1 MKRELFSF
9 LFLCRKPWGNVSFPW
24 FFILKGVR
32 KMTICSVNNVTKSF
46 GGNIIFENI
55 SLEIKNGERVGL
67 VGRNGS
73 GKTTI
78 FQLLTGME
86 SLDAGAIHMK
96 KGTRIGHVAQIPK
109 FDESMTVY
117 EVLSSAFK
125 IEKELEREMRTLE
138 KHMAEEQES
147 SVLQKLMERYGII
160 QEKFAFLG
168 GYEIEANIM
177 KVANGLQVI
186 ELFPRSFLELSGG
199 EQTKVSLAY
208 MLLQKPDLLL
218 LDEPTNHL
226 DLFAVEWLEQFLKEY
241 NGTVV
246 VISHDRYFLD
256 EVVTKIFDLE
266 DGEIHVYHTNYSRFV
281 EEKEERLLQEFQA
294 FQEQQKKIKK
304 MKEAIK
310 RLREWAN
317 QANPP
322 NEGLHKRARSM
333 ERALERMEKLKK
345 PILERKQMG
354 LQFEGQERSGKDVIV
369 MKEVSKGFAEHL
381 LFNEA
386 NLHVRF
392 QERAAIVGRNGTG
405 KTTLLKLLLEEIKP
419 DAGEIRIGSS
429 VKIGYLSQH
438 AYGNMKSN
446 VLEAFRECVAV
457 TEGEA
462 RHILAKFLFYGP
474 AVFKKVTQ
482 LSGGEKMR
490 LRLAQ
495 LMYQDINFLIL
506 DEPTNHLDIESREV
520 LEEALEQY
528 NGTILAVSHDRYF
541 LNKLFEKTYWID
553 ECKLFEFAGNYA
565 WARQKW
571 EEKLETQVI
580 KQQRQGRKKIETV
593 PVKKKEVRNI
603 EEIETELMHVEE
615 DIYTLECK
623 MEQVVDVEML
633 EQLYEEKTKK
643 ELLRA
648 ELYNA
653 LENIM
658 E

>member
-1 MKRELFSF
+1 M
-9 LFLCRKPWGNVSFPW
+9 GNVSFSW

-32 KMTICSVNNVTKSF
+32 KMTICSVNNVKKSF

-78 FQLLTGME
+78 FGLLTGME

-109 FDESMTVY
+109 FDEVLTVY
-117 EVLSSAFK
+117 DVLSSAFK
-125 IEKELEREMRTLE
+125 VEKELEKEMHALE
-138 KHMAEEQES
+138 KNMAVEQEQS
-147 SVLQKLMERYGII
+147 ALEKLMERYGVI

-177 KVANGLQVI
+177 KVANGLQVTD
-186 ELFPRSFLELSGG
+186 LFSRVFTELSGG

-241 NGTVV
+241 TGTVM

-266 DGEIHVYHTNYSRFV
+266 DGEIHVYHTNYSQFV

-294 FQEQQKKIKK
+294 YQEQQKKIKK

-322 NEGLHKRARSM
+322 NEGLHKRARNM
-333 ERALERMEKLKK
+333 ERALERIEKLKR

-354 LQFEGQERSGKDVIV
+354 LQFEGQERSGKDVVV
-369 MKEVSKGFAEHL
+369 MKEVSKGFAGRP
-381 LFNEA
+381 LFEQA

-405 KTTLLKLLLEEIKP
+405 KTTLLKLLLKEINP
-419 DAGEIRIGSS
+419 DVGEIRIGSS

-438 AYGNMKSN
+438 TYGNVKSN
-446 VLEAFRECVAV
+446 VLEAFREYVAV

-571 EEKLETQVI
+571 EEKLEKQVI
-580 KQQRQGRKKIETV
+580 KQKRQGRKSVEMV
-593 PVKKKEVRNI
+593 PVKEKKARNL
-603 EEIETELMHVEE
+603 EEIENELMHVEE
-615 DIYTLECK
+615 DIYAIECE
-623 MEQVVDVEML
+623 MEHVADVERL
-633 EQLYEEKTKK
+633 EKLYEEKTMK

-648 ELYNA
+648 KLYSE
-653 LENIM
+653 LENIV

>member
-1 MKRELFSF
+1 M
-9 LFLCRKPWGNVSFPW
+9 GNVSFPW

-109 FDESMTVY
+109 FDEGMTVY
-117 EVLSSAFK
+117 DVLSSAFK
-125 IEKELEREMRTLE
+125 TEKELEREMRALE
-138 KHMAEEQES
+138 KNMAEEREPS
-147 SVLQKLMERYGII
+147 ALQKLMERYGVI

-168 GYEIEANIM
+168 GYEIEANLM
-177 KVANGLQVI
+177 KVANGLQVT

-241 NGTVV
+241 NGTVM

-266 DGEIHVYHTNYSRFV
+266 DGEIHVYHTNYSQFV

-294 FQEQQKKIKK
+294 YQEQQKKIKK

-333 ERALERMEKLKK
+333 ERALERIEKLKK

-354 LQFEGQERSGKDVIV
+354 LQFEGQERSGKDVV
-369 MKEVSKGFAEHL
+369 LMKEVSKGFAGHP

-446 VLEAFRECVAV
+446 VLEAFREYVAV

-553 ECKLFEFAGNYA
+553 EHKLFEFAGNYA

-571 EEKLETQVI
+571 EEKLEKQVI
-580 KQQRQGRKKIETV
+580 KQQRQGRKSMETA
-593 PVKKKEVRNI
+593 PVKKKEVRNV
-603 EEIETELMHVEE
+603 EDIETELMHVEE
-615 DIYTLECK
+615 DIYALECK
-623 MEQVVDVEML
+623 MEHVVDVEML

-648 ELYNA
+648 DLYNE
-653 LENIM
+653 LENIV

>member
-1 MKRELFSF
+1 M
-9 LFLCRKPWGNVSFPW
+9 GNVSFSW

-78 FQLLTGME
+78 FGLLTGME

-109 FDESMTVY
+109 FDEVLTVY
-117 EVLSSAFK
+117 DVLSSAFK
-125 IEKELEREMRTLE
+125 VEKELEKEMHALE
-138 KHMAEEQES
+138 KNMAEEQEQS
-147 SVLQKLMERYGII
+147 SLQKLMERYGVI

-177 KVANGLQVI
+177 KVANGLQVTD
-186 ELFPRSFLELSGG
+186 LFSRVFTELSGG

-241 NGTVV
+241 TGTVM

-266 DGEIHVYHTNYSRFV
+266 DGEIHVYHTNYSQFV

-294 FQEQQKKIKK
+294 YQEQQKKIKK

-322 NEGLHKRARSM
+322 NEGLHKRARNM
-333 ERALERMEKLKK
+333 ERALERIEKLKR
-345 PILERKQMG
+345 PILERKQMS
-354 LQFEGQERSGKDVIV
+354 LQFEGQERSGKDVVV
-369 MKEVSKGFAEHL
+369 MKEVSKGFAGRP
-381 LFNEA
+381 LFEQA

-405 KTTLLKLLLEEIKP
+405 KTTLLKLLLEEINP

-438 AYGNMKSN
+438 TYGNLKSN
-446 VLEAFRECVAV
+446 VLEAFREYVAV

-571 EEKLETQVI
+571 EEKLEKQVI
-580 KQQRQGRKKIETV
+580 KQKRQGRKSVEMV
-593 PVKKKEVRNI
+593 PVKEKKARNL
-603 EEIETELMHVEE
+603 EEIENELMHVEE
-615 DIYTLECK
+615 DIYAIECE
-623 MEQVVDVEML
+623 MEHVADVERL
-633 EQLYEEKTKK
+633 EKLYEEKTMK

-648 ELYNA
+648 KLYSE
-653 LENIM
+653 LENIV

>member
-1 MKRELFSF
+1 
-9 LFLCRKPWGNVSFPW
+9 
-24 FFILKGVR
+24 
-32 KMTICSVNNVTKSF
+32 MTICSVNNVTKSF

-147 SVLQKLMERYGII
+147 SVLQKLMERYGVI

-294 FQEQQKKIKK
+294 YQEQQKKIKK

-354 LQFEGQERSGKDVIV
+354 LQFEGQERSGKDVVVI
-369 MKEVSKGFAEHL
+369 KEVSKGFAEHL

-405 KTTLLKLLLEEIKP
+405 KTTLLKLLLEEIEP

-553 ECKLFEFAGNYA
+553 ECTLFEFAGNYA

-580 KQQRQGRKKIETV
+580 KQQRQGRKSIETV
-593 PVKKKEVRNI
+593 PVKKKEVRNS

-623 MEQVVDVEML
+623 MEHVVDVEML

-648 ELYNA
+648 ELYNE
-653 LENIM
+653 LENIV

>member
-1 MKRELFSF
+1 
-9 LFLCRKPWGNVSFPW
+9 
-24 FFILKGVR
+24 
-32 KMTICSVNNVTKSF
+32 MTICSVNNVKKSF

-55 SLEIKNGERVGL
+55 SLEIKNGERIGL

-78 FQLLTGME
+78 FQLLTGIE
-86 SLDAGAIHMK
+86 GLDAGAIHVK

-109 FDESMTVY
+109 FNNEMNVY
-117 EVLSSAFK
+117 DVLSSAFK
-125 IEKELEREMRTLE
+125 KEKELEIEMHALE
-138 KHMAEEQES
+138 KNMAEEQES
-147 SVLQKLMERYGII
+147 SALQKLMERYGVI
-160 QEKFAFLG
+160 QERYAFLG

-177 KVANGLQVI
+177 KVANGLQVT
-186 ELFPRSFLELSGG
+186 ELFSRSFMELSGG

-241 NGTVV
+241 AGTVM

-266 DGEIHVYHTNYSRFV
+266 DGEIHVYHTNYSQFA

-294 FQEQQKKIKK
+294 YQEQQKKIKK

-322 NEGLHKRARSM
+322 SEGLHKRARNM
-333 ERALERMEKLKK
+333 ERALERIEKLKR
-345 PILERKQMG
+345 PILDRKQMG
-354 LQFEGQERSGKDVIV
+354 LQFDGQERSGKDVVV
-369 MKEVSKGFAEHL
+369 MKEVSKGFADRS
-381 LFNEA
+381 LFEKV
-386 NLHVRF
+386 NLHIRF

-405 KTTLLKLLLEEIKP
+405 KTTLLKLLLEEMKQ
-419 DAGEIRIGSS
+419 DTGEIRIGSS

-438 AYGNMKSN
+438 AYGNMKNN
-446 VLEAFRECVAV
+446 VLEAFRDCVAV

-462 RHILAKFLFYGP
+462 RHILARFLFYGP

-495 LMYQDINFLIL
+495 LMYQDVNFLIL

-553 ECKLFEFAGNYA
+553 EHKLFEFAGNYA

-571 EEKLETQVI
+571 EERIEKQVVKQ
-580 KQQRQGRKKIETV
+580 KQQQQGNKALEVMPI
-593 PVKKKEVRNI
+593 KKKKSRDLEAVEN
-603 EEIETELMHVEE
+603 ELMHIEE
-615 DIYTLECK
+615 DIYALECK
-623 MEQVVDVEML
+623 MEHVVDVEML

-643 ELLRA
+643 EFLRA
-648 ELYNA
+648 ELYNE
-653 LENIM
+653 LENIV

>member
-1 MKRELFSF
+1 M
-9 LFLCRKPWGNVSFPW
+9 GNVSFPW

-177 KVANGLQVI
+177 KVANGLQVT

-241 NGTVV
+241 NGTVM

-294 FQEQQKKIKK
+294 YQEQQKKIKK

-354 LQFEGQERSGKDVIV
+354 LQFEGQERSGKDVVV

-405 KTTLLKLLLEEIKP
+405 KTTLLKLLLEQIEP

-438 AYGNMKSN
+438 AYGNRKSN
-446 VLEAFRECVAV
+446 VLEAFREYVAV

-553 ECKLFEFAGNYA
+553 EHKLFEFAGNYA

-571 EEKLETQVI
+571 EERLETQVI
-580 KQQRQGRKKIETV
+580 KQQRQGRKSIETA
-593 PVKKKEVRNI
+593 PVKKKEARNI
-603 EEIETELMHVEE
+603 EDIETELMHVEE
-615 DIYTLECK
+615 DIYTLECT
-623 MEQVVDVEML
+623 MEHVVDIKRL

-648 ELYNA
+648 ELYNE
-653 LENIM
+653 LENIV

>member
-1 MKRELFSF
+1 M
-9 LFLCRKPWGNVSFPW
+9 GNVSFSW

-46 GGNIIFENI
+46 GGNTIFENI

-78 FQLLTGME
+78 FGLLTGME

-109 FDESMTVY
+109 FDEVMTVY
-117 EVLSSAFK
+117 DVLSSAFK
-125 IEKELEREMRTLE
+125 VEKELEKEMHALE
-138 KHMAEEQES
+138 KNMAVEQEQS
-147 SVLQKLMERYGII
+147 ALEKLMERYGVI

-177 KVANGLQVI
+177 KVANGLQVTD
-186 ELFPRSFLELSGG
+186 LFSRVFTELSGG

-241 NGTVV
+241 TGTVI

-266 DGEIHVYHTNYSRFV
+266 DGEIHVYHTNYSQFV

-294 FQEQQKKIKK
+294 YQEQQKKIKK

-322 NEGLHKRARSM
+322 NEGLHKRARNM
-333 ERALERMEKLKK
+333 ERVLERIEKLKR

-354 LQFEGQERSGKDVIV
+354 LQFEGQERSGKDVVV
-369 MKEVSKGFAEHL
+369 MKEVSKGFAGRP
-381 LFNEA
+381 LFEQA

-405 KTTLLKLLLEEIKP
+405 KTTLLKLLLEEINP
-419 DAGEIRIGSS
+419 DVGEIRIGSS

-438 AYGNMKSN
+438 TYGNVKSN
-446 VLEAFRECVAV
+446 VLEAFREYVAV

-506 DEPTNHLDIESREV
+506 DEPTNYLDIESREV

-571 EEKLETQVI
+571 EEKLGKQVI
-580 KQQRQGRKKIETV
+580 KQKRQGRKSVEMV
-593 PVKKKEVRNI
+593 PVKEKKARNL
-603 EEIETELMHVEE
+603 EEIENELMHVEE
-615 DIYTLECK
+615 DIYAIECE
-623 MEQVVDVEML
+623 MEHVADVERL
-633 EQLYEEKTKK
+633 KKLYEEKTMK

-648 ELYNA
+648 KLYSE
-653 LENIM
+653 LENIV

>member
-1 MKRELFSF
+1 M
-9 LFLCRKPWGNVSFPW
+9 GNVSFSW

-46 GGNIIFENI
+46 GGNTIFENI

-78 FQLLTGME
+78 FGLLTGME

-109 FDESMTVY
+109 FDEVMTVY
-117 EVLSSAFK
+117 DVLSSAFK
-125 IEKELEREMRTLE
+125 VEKELEKEMHALE
-138 KHMAEEQES
+138 KNMAVEQEQS
-147 SVLQKLMERYGII
+147 ALEKLMERYGVI

-177 KVANGLQVI
+177 KVANGLQVTD
-186 ELFPRSFLELSGG
+186 LFSRVFTELSGG

-241 NGTVV
+241 TGTVI

-266 DGEIHVYHTNYSRFV
+266 DGEIHVYHTNYSQFV
-281 EEKEERLLQEFQA
+281 EEKEERFLQEFQA
-294 FQEQQKKIKK
+294 YQEQQKKIKK

-322 NEGLHKRARSM
+322 NEGLHKRARNM
-333 ERALERMEKLKK
+333 ERALERIEKLKR

-354 LQFEGQERSGKDVIV
+354 LQFEGQERSGKDVVV
-369 MKEVSKGFAEHL
+369 MKEVSKGFAGRP
-381 LFNEA
+381 LFEQA

-405 KTTLLKLLLEEIKP
+405 KTTLLKLLLEEINP
-419 DAGEIRIGSS
+419 DVGEIRIGSS

-438 AYGNMKSN
+438 TYGNVKSN
-446 VLEAFRECVAV
+446 VLEAFREYVAV

-571 EEKLETQVI
+571 EEKLEKQVI
-580 KQQRQGRKKIETV
+580 KQKRQGRKSVEMV
-593 PVKKKEVRNI
+593 PVKEKKARNL
-603 EEIETELMHVEE
+603 EEIENELMHVEE
-615 DIYTLECK
+615 DIYAIECE
-623 MEQVVDVEML
+623 MEHVADVERL
-633 EQLYEEKTKK
+633 KKLYEEKTMK

-648 ELYNA
+648 KLYSE
-653 LENIM
+653 LENIV

>member
-1 MKRELFSF
+1 
-9 LFLCRKPWGNVSFPW
+9 
-24 FFILKGVR
+24 
-32 KMTICSVNNVTKSF
+32 MTICSVNNVMKSF

-78 FQLLTGME
+78 FGLLTGKE

-109 FDESMTVY
+109 FDEVMNVY
-117 EVLSSAFK
+117 DVLSSAFK
-125 IEKELEREMRTLE
+125 VEKELEKEMHALE
-138 KHMAEEQES
+138 KNMAEEQEQS
-147 SVLQKLMERYGII
+147 SLQKLMERYGII

-177 KVANGLQVI
+177 KVANGLQVTD
-186 ELFPRSFLELSGG
+186 LFPRVFTELSGG

-226 DLFAVEWLEQFLKEY
+226 DLFAVEWLEKFLKEY
-241 NGTVV
+241 TGTVM

-266 DGEIHVYHTNYSRFV
+266 DGEIHVYHTNYSQFV

-294 FQEQQKKIKK
+294 YQEQQKKIKK

-322 NEGLHKRARSM
+322 NEGLHKRARNM
-333 ERALERMEKLKK
+333 ERALERIEKLKR

-354 LQFEGQERSGKDVIV
+354 LQFEGQERSGKDVVV
-369 MKEVSKGFAEHL
+369 MKEVSKGFAGRP
-381 LFNEA
+381 LFEQA

-405 KTTLLKLLLEEIKP
+405 KTTLLKLLLEEINP
-419 DAGEIRIGSS
+419 DVGEIRIGSS

-438 AYGNMKSN
+438 TYGNVKSN
-446 VLEAFRECVAV
+446 VLEAFREYVAV

-553 ECKLFEFAGNYA
+553 GCQLFEFAGNYA

-571 EEKLETQVI
+571 EEKLEKQVI
-580 KQQRQGRKKIETV
+580 KQKRQGRKSVETV
-593 PVKKKEVRNI
+593 PVKEKEARNL
-603 EEIETELMHVEE
+603 EEIENELMHVEE
-615 DIYTLECK
+615 DIYAIECE
-623 MEQVVDVEML
+623 MEHVADVERL
-633 EQLYEEKTKK
+633 EKLYEEKTKK

-648 ELYNA
+648 KLYSD
-653 LENIM
+653 LENIV

>member
-1 MKRELFSF
+1 
-9 LFLCRKPWGNVSFPW
+9 
-24 FFILKGVR
+24 
-32 KMTICSVNNVTKSF
+32 MTICSVNNVTKSF

-86 SLDAGAIHMK
+86 SLDAGAIHIK

-177 KVANGLQVI
+177 KVANGLQVT
-186 ELFPRSFLELSGG
+186 ELFHRSFLELSGG

-241 NGTVV
+241 NGTVM

-256 EVVTKIFDLE
+256 EVVKKIFDLE
-266 DGEIHVYHTNYSRFV
+266 DGEIHVYHTNYSQFV

-294 FQEQQKKIKK
+294 YQEQQKKIKK

-354 LQFEGQERSGKDVIV
+354 LQFEGQERSGKDVVV
-369 MKEVSKGFAEHL
+369 MKEVSKRFAEHL

-405 KTTLLKLLLEEIKP
+405 KTTLLKLLLEEIEP

-506 DEPTNHLDIESREV
+506 DEPTNHPDIESREV

-580 KQQRQGRKKIETV
+580 KQRRQGRKSMETV

-648 ELYNA
+648 ELYNE
-653 LENIM
+653 LENIV

>member
-1 MKRELFSF
+1 M
-9 LFLCRKPWGNVSFPW
+9 GNVSFPW

-147 SVLQKLMERYGII
+147 SVLQKLMERYGVI

-294 FQEQQKKIKK
+294 YQEQQKKIKK

-354 LQFEGQERSGKDVIV
+354 LQFEGQERSGKDVVV

-405 KTTLLKLLLEEIKP
+405 KTTLLKLLLEEIEP

-490 LRLAQ
+490 LRLAK

-553 ECKLFEFAGNYA
+553 GCKLFEFAGNYA

-580 KQQRQGRKKIETV
+580 KQQRQGRKSVETV
-593 PVKKKEVRNI
+593 SVKKKEVRNI

-623 MEQVVDVEML
+623 MEHVVDVEML

-648 ELYNA
+648 DLYNA

>member
-1 MKRELFSF
+1 
-9 LFLCRKPWGNVSFPW
+9 
-24 FFILKGVR
+24 
-32 KMTICSVNNVTKSF
+32 MTICSVNNVMKSF

-78 FQLLTGME
+78 FGLLTGKE

-109 FDESMTVY
+109 FDEVMTVY
-117 EVLSSAFK
+117 DVLSSAFK
-125 IEKELEREMRTLE
+125 VEKELEKEMHALE
-138 KHMAEEQES
+138 KNMVVEQEQS
-147 SVLQKLMERYGII
+147 ALEKLMERYGVI

-177 KVANGLQVI
+177 KVANGLQVTD
-186 ELFPRSFLELSGG
+186 LFSRVFTELSGG

-241 NGTVV
+241 TGTVI

-266 DGEIHVYHTNYSRFV
+266 DGEIHVYHTNYSQFV

-294 FQEQQKKIKK
+294 YQEQQKKIKK

-322 NEGLHKRARSM
+322 NEGLHKRARNM
-333 ERALERMEKLKK
+333 ERALERIEKLKR

-354 LQFEGQERSGKDVIV
+354 LQFEGQERSGKDVVV
-369 MKEVSKGFAEHL
+369 MKEVSKGFAGRP
-381 LFNEA
+381 LFEQA

-405 KTTLLKLLLEEIKP
+405 KTTLLKLLLEEINP
-419 DAGEIRIGSS
+419 DVGEIRIGSS

-438 AYGNMKSN
+438 TYGNVKSN
-446 VLEAFRECVAV
+446 VLEAFREYVAV

-571 EEKLETQVI
+571 EEKLEKQVI
-580 KQQRQGRKKIETV
+580 KQKRQGRKSVEMV
-593 PVKKKEVRNI
+593 PVKEKKARNL
-603 EEIETELMHVEE
+603 EEIENELMHVEE
-615 DIYTLECK
+615 DIYAIECE
-623 MEQVVDVEML
+623 MEHVADVERL
-633 EQLYEEKTKK
+633 EKLYEEKTMK

-648 ELYNA
+648 KLYSE
-653 LENIM
+653 LENIV

>member
-1 MKRELFSF
+1 
-9 LFLCRKPWGNVSFPW
+9 
-24 FFILKGVR
+24 
-32 KMTICSVNNVTKSF
+32 MTICSVNNVTKSF

-177 KVANGLQVI
+177 KVANGLQVT

-241 NGTVV
+241 NGTVM

-294 FQEQQKKIKK
+294 YQEQQKKIKK

-333 ERALERMEKLKK
+333 ERALERMQKLKK

-354 LQFEGQERSGKDVIV
+354 LQFEGQDRSGKDVVVI
-369 MKEVSKGFAEHL
+369 KEVSKGFADHP
-381 LFNEA
+381 LFNEV

-405 KTTLLKLLLEEIKP
+405 KTTLLKLLLEEIEP

-438 AYGNMKSN
+438 AYGKRKSN
-446 VLEAFRECVAV
+446 VLEAFREYVAV

-474 AVFKKVTQ
+474 AVFKKVMQ

-553 ECKLFEFAGNYA
+553 EHKLFEFAGNYA

-571 EEKLETQVI
+571 EERLETQVI
-580 KQQRQGRKKIETV
+580 KEQRQGRKSIETA
-593 PVKKKEVRNI
+593 PVKKKEARNI

-623 MEQVVDVEML
+623 MEHVVDVEML

-648 ELYNA
+648 ELYNE
-653 LENIM
+653 LENIV

>member
-1 MKRELFSF
+1 
-9 LFLCRKPWGNVSFPW
+9 
-24 FFILKGVR
+24 
-32 KMTICSVNNVTKSF
+32 MTICSVNNVTKSF

-78 FQLLTGME
+78 FGLLTGME

-109 FDESMTVY
+109 FDEAMTVY
-117 EVLSSAFK
+117 DVLSSAFK
-125 IEKELEREMRTLE
+125 VEKELEKEMHALE
-138 KHMAEEQES
+138 KNMAEEQEQS
-147 SVLQKLMERYGII
+147 SLKKLMERYGII

-177 KVANGLQVI
+177 KVANGLQVTD
-186 ELFPRSFLELSGG
+186 LFPRVFTELSGG

-226 DLFAVEWLEQFLKEY
+226 DLFAVEWLEKFLKEY
-241 NGTVV
+241 NGTVM

-266 DGEIHVYHTNYSRFV
+266 DGEIHVYHTNYSQFV

-294 FQEQQKKIKK
+294 YQEQQKKIKK

-322 NEGLHKRARSM
+322 NEGLHKRARNM
-333 ERALERMEKLKK
+333 ERALERIEKSKR

-354 LQFEGQERSGKDVIV
+354 LQFEGQERSGKDVVV
-369 MKEVSKGFAEHL
+369 MKEVSKGFAGRP
-381 LFNEA
+381 LFEQA

-392 QERAAIVGRNGTG
+392 QERTAIVGRNGTG
-405 KTTLLKLLLEEIKP
+405 KTTLLKLLLEEINP
-419 DAGEIRIGSS
+419 DVGEIRIGSS

-438 AYGNMKSN
+438 TYGNVKSN
-446 VLEAFRECVAV
+446 VLEAFREYVAV

-553 ECKLFEFAGNYA
+553 RCKLFEFAGNYA

-571 EEKLETQVI
+571 EEKLEKQVI
-580 KQQRQGRKKIETV
+580 KQKRQGRNSVETV
-593 PVKKKEVRNI
+593 PVKEKEARNL
-603 EEIETELMHVEE
+603 EEIENELMHVEE
-615 DIYTLECK
+615 DIYALESE
-623 MEQVVDVEML
+623 MEYVADVEKL
-633 EQLYEEKTKK
+633 EKLYEEKTKK

-648 ELYNA
+648 DLYNE
-653 LENIM
+653 LENM
-658 E
+658 VE

>member
-1 MKRELFSF
+1 
-9 LFLCRKPWGNVSFPW
+9 
-24 FFILKGVR
+24 
-32 KMTICSVNNVTKSF
+32 MTICSVNNVTKSF

-160 QEKFAFLG
+160 QEKFAFLR

-177 KVANGLQVI
+177 KVANGLQVT

-241 NGTVV
+241 NGTVI

-266 DGEIHVYHTNYSRFV
+266 DGEIHVYHTNYSQFV

-294 FQEQQKKIKK
+294 YQEQQKKIKK

-354 LQFEGQERSGKDVIV
+354 LQFEGQERSGKDVVV
-369 MKEVSKGFAEHL
+369 MKEVSKRFAEHL

-405 KTTLLKLLLEEIKP
+405 KTTLLKLLLEEIEP
-419 DAGEIRIGSS
+419 DTGEIRIGSS

-553 ECKLFEFAGNYA
+553 ERKLFEFVGNYA

-580 KQQRQGRKKIETV
+580 KQQRQGRKSMETV

-648 ELYNA
+648 ELYNE
-653 LENIM
+653 LENIV

>member
-1 MKRELFSF
+1 
-9 LFLCRKPWGNVSFPW
+9 
-24 FFILKGVR
+24 
-32 KMTICSVNNVTKSF
+32 MTICSVNNVTKSF

-138 KHMAEEQES
+138 KDMAEEQES

-177 KVANGLQVI
+177 KVANGLQVT
-186 ELFPRSFLELSGG
+186 ELFPRSFVEISGG

-241 NGTVV
+241 NGTVM

-294 FQEQQKKIKK
+294 YQEQQKKIKK

-354 LQFEGQERSGKDVIV
+354 LQFEGQERSGKDVVV

-405 KTTLLKLLLEEIKP
+405 KTTLLKLLLEEIEP

-553 ECKLFEFAGNYA
+553 ERKLFEFAGNYA

-580 KQQRQGRKKIETV
+580 KQQRQGRKSMETV

>member
-1 MKRELFSF
+1 
-9 LFLCRKPWGNVSFPW
+9 
-24 FFILKGVR
+24 
-32 KMTICSVNNVTKSF
+32 MTICSVNNVTKSF

-55 SLEIKNGERVGL
+55 SLEIKNGDRIGL

-86 SLDAGAIHMK
+86 LVDSGAIHMK

-109 FDESMTVY
+109 FGDEVTVY
-117 EVLSSAFK
+117 DVLSSAFAK
-125 IEKELEREMRTLE
+125 EKELEQQIRKLE
-138 KHMAEEQES
+138 QSMSEEQEQNA
-147 SVLQKLMERYGII
+147 LQQLMERYGVV
-160 QEKFAFLG
+160 QEQFAFLG

-177 KVANGLQVI
+177 KVANGLQVT
-186 ELFPRSFLELSGG
+186 ELFSRIFTNLSGG

-241 NGTVV
+241 AGTVV

-266 DGEIHVYHTNYSRFV
+266 DGELHVYYTNYSQFV
-281 EEKEERLLQEFQA
+281 KEKEERLLQEFQSY
-294 FQEQQKKIKK
+294 QEQQKKIKK

-322 NEGLHKRARSM
+322 SEGLHKRARNM
-333 ERALERMEKLKK
+333 ERALERIEKLKR

-354 LQFEGQERSGKDVIV
+354 LQFEGQERSGKDVVV
-369 MKEVSKGFAEHL
+369 MKEVGKCFANRT
-381 LFNEA
+381 LFQ
-386 NLHVRF
+386 HVNVHIRF
-392 QERAAIVGRNGTG
+392 QEHIAIVGRNGTG
-405 KTTLLKLLLEEIKP
+405 KTTLLKLLLEEMQP
-419 DAGEIRIGSS
+419 DAGEVRIGSG

-438 AYGNMKSN
+438 AYANVKYN
-446 VLEAFRECVAV
+446 VLEAFREHVAV

-462 RHILAKFLFYGP
+462 RHILARFLFYGP
-474 AVFKKVTQ
+474 AVFKKVNQ
-482 LSGGEKMR
+482 LSGGERMR

-495 LMYQDINFLIL
+495 LMYQDVNFLVL

-553 ECKLFEFAGNYA
+553 RKTLFEFIGNYA
-565 WARQKW
+565 WAREKW
-571 EEKLETQVI
+571 QEGREKTESKEQEQIVPKTKVI
-580 KQQRQGRKKIETV
+580 STKKQESK
-593 PVKKKEVRNI
+593 NI
-603 EEIETELMHVEE
+603 EELETNLMHVETK
-615 DIYTLECK
+615 IYTLECE
-623 MEQVVDVEML
+623 MEHVQDAEVL
-633 EQLYEEKTKK
+633 AQLYKEKEVQ
-643 ELLRA
+643 ELLRT
-648 ELYNA
+648 ELYHQ
-653 LENIM
+653 LENMM

>member
-1 MKRELFSF
+1 M
-9 LFLCRKPWGNVSFPW
+9 GNVSFSW

-78 FQLLTGME
+78 FGLLTGME

-109 FDESMTVY
+109 FDEVLTVY
-117 EVLSSAFK
+117 DVLSSAFK
-125 IEKELEREMRTLE
+125 VEKELEKEMHALE
-138 KHMAEEQES
+138 KNMAEEQEQS
-147 SVLQKLMERYGII
+147 SLQKLMERYGVI

-177 KVANGLQVI
+177 KVANGLQVTD
-186 ELFPRSFLELSGG
+186 LFSRVFTELSGG

-241 NGTVV
+241 TGTVM

-266 DGEIHVYHTNYSRFV
+266 DGEIHVYHTNYSQFV

-294 FQEQQKKIKK
+294 YQEQQKKIKK

-322 NEGLHKRARSM
+322 NEGLHKRARNM
-333 ERALERMEKLKK
+333 ERALERIEKLKR

-354 LQFEGQERSGKDVIV
+354 LQFEGQERSGKDVVV
-369 MKEVSKGFAEHL
+369 MKEVSKGFAGRP
-381 LFNEA
+381 LFEQA

-405 KTTLLKLLLEEIKP
+405 KTTLLKLLLEEINP
-419 DAGEIRIGSS
+419 DVGEIRIGSS

-438 AYGNMKSN
+438 TYGNLKSN
-446 VLEAFRECVAV
+446 VLEAFREYVAV

-528 NGTILAVSHDRYF
+528 KGTILAVSHDRYF

-571 EEKLETQVI
+571 EEKLEKQVI
-580 KQQRQGRKKIETV
+580 KQKRQGRKSVEMV
-593 PVKKKEVRNI
+593 PVKEKKARNL
-603 EEIETELMHVEE
+603 EEIENELMHVEE
-615 DIYTLECK
+615 DIYAIECE
-623 MEQVVDVEML
+623 MEHVADVERL
-633 EQLYEEKTKK
+633 EKLYEEKTMK

-648 ELYNA
+648 KLYSE
-653 LENIM
+653 LENIV

>member
-1 MKRELFSF
+1 M
-9 LFLCRKPWGNVSFPW
+9 GNVSFSW

-55 SLEIKNGERVGL
+55 SLEIKNGERVVL

-78 FQLLTGME
+78 FGLLTGME

-109 FDESMTVY
+109 FDEAMTVY
-117 EVLSSAFK
+117 DVLSSAFK
-125 IEKELEREMRTLE
+125 VEKELEKEMHALE
-138 KHMAEEQES
+138 KNMAEEQEQS
-147 SVLQKLMERYGII
+147 SLKKLMERYGII

-177 KVANGLQVI
+177 KVANGLQVTD
-186 ELFPRSFLELSGG
+186 LFPRVFTELSGG

-226 DLFAVEWLEQFLKEY
+226 DLFAVEWLEKFLKEY
-241 NGTVV
+241 NGTVM

-266 DGEIHVYHTNYSRFV
+266 DGEIHVYHTNYSQFV

-294 FQEQQKKIKK
+294 YQEQQKKIKK

-322 NEGLHKRARSM
+322 NEGLHKRARNM
-333 ERALERMEKLKK
+333 ERALERIEKLKR

-354 LQFEGQERSGKDVIV
+354 LQFEGQERSGKDVVV
-369 MKEVSKGFAEHL
+369 MKEVSKGFAGRS
-381 LFNEA
+381 LFEQA

-405 KTTLLKLLLEEIKP
+405 KTTLLKLLLEEINP
-419 DAGEIRIGSS
+419 DVGEIRIGSS

-438 AYGNMKSN
+438 AYENMKSN
-446 VLEAFRECVAV
+446 VLEAFRENVAV

-553 ECKLFEFAGNYA
+553 ERKLFEFAGNYA

-571 EEKLETQVI
+571 EEKLEKQVT
-580 KQQRQGRKKIETV
+580 KQKHQGRKGVETA
-593 PVKKKEVRNI
+593 PVKKKESRNV
-603 EEIETELMHVEE
+603 EEIETELIHVEE

-648 ELYNA
+648 DLYNE
-653 LENIM
+653 LENM
-658 E
+658 VE

>member
-1 MKRELFSF
+1 
-9 LFLCRKPWGNVSFPW
+9 
-24 FFILKGVR
+24 
-32 KMTICSVNNVTKSF
+32 MTICSVNNVTKSF
-46 GGNIIFENI
+46 GGNNIFENI

-78 FQLLTGME
+78 FGLLTGME

-109 FDESMTVY
+109 FDEVMTVY
-117 EVLSSAFK
+117 DVLSSAFK
-125 IEKELEREMRTLE
+125 VEKELEKEMHALE
-138 KHMAEEQES
+138 KNMAVEQEQS
-147 SVLQKLMERYGII
+147 ALEKLMERYGVI

-177 KVANGLQVI
+177 KVANGLQVTD
-186 ELFPRSFLELSGG
+186 LFSRVFTELSGG

-241 NGTVV
+241 TGTVM

-266 DGEIHVYHTNYSRFV
+266 DGEIHVYHTNYSQFV

-294 FQEQQKKIKK
+294 YQEQQKKIKK

-322 NEGLHKRARSM
+322 NEGLHKRARNM
-333 ERALERMEKLKK
+333 ERALERIEKLKR

-354 LQFEGQERSGKDVIV
+354 LQFEGQERSGKDVVV
-369 MKEVSKGFAEHL
+369 MKEVSKGFAGRP
-381 LFNEA
+381 LFEQA
-386 NLHVRF
+386 NLHARF

-405 KTTLLKLLLEEIKP
+405 KTTLLKLLLEEINP
-419 DAGEIRIGSS
+419 DVGEIRIGSS

-438 AYGNMKSN
+438 TYGNVKSN
-446 VLEAFRECVAV
+446 VLEAFREYVAV

-571 EEKLETQVI
+571 EEKLEKQVI
-580 KQQRQGRKKIETV
+580 KQKRQGRKSVEMV
-593 PVKKKEVRNI
+593 PVKEKKARNL
-603 EEIETELMHVEE
+603 EEIENELMHVEE
-615 DIYTLECK
+615 DIYAIECEMEHVANVERLEK
-623 MEQVVDVEML
+623 
-633 EQLYEEKTKK
+633 LYEEKTMK

-648 ELYNA
+648 KLYSE
-653 LENIM
+653 LENIV

>member
-1 MKRELFSF
+1 
-9 LFLCRKPWGNVSFPW
+9 
-24 FFILKGVR
+24 
-32 KMTICSVNNVTKSF
+32 MTICSVNNVKKSF

-55 SLEIKNGERVGL
+55 SLEIKNGERTGL

-109 FDESMTVY
+109 FNNEMNVY
-117 EVLSSAFK
+117 DVLSSAFK
-125 IEKELEREMRTLE
+125 KEKELEIEMHALE
-138 KHMAEEQES
+138 KNMAEEQES
-147 SVLQKLMERYGII
+147 SALQKLMERYGVI
-160 QEKFAFLG
+160 QERYAFLG

-177 KVANGLQVI
+177 KVANGLQVT
-186 ELFPRSFLELSGG
+186 ELFPRSFMELSGG

-241 NGTVV
+241 TGTVM

-266 DGEIHVYHTNYSRFV
+266 DGEIHVYHTNYSQFV

-294 FQEQQKKIKK
+294 YQEQQKKIKK

-322 NEGLHKRARSM
+322 NEGLHKRARNM
-333 ERALERMEKLKK
+333 ERALERIEKLKR
-345 PILERKQMG
+345 PILDRKQMG
-354 LQFEGQERSGKDVIV
+354 LQFEGQERSGKDVVV
-369 MKEVSKGFAEHL
+369 MKEVSKGFAERS
-381 LFNEA
+381 LFEKV
-386 NLHVRF
+386 NLHLRF

-405 KTTLLKLLLEEIKP
+405 KTTLLKLLLKEMQQ

-438 AYGNMKSN
+438 AYGNMKNN
-446 VLEAFRECVAV
+446 VLEAFRDCVAV

-462 RHILAKFLFYGP
+462 RHILARFLFYGP

-495 LMYQDINFLIL
+495 LMYQDVNFLIL

-553 ECKLFEFAGNYA
+553 EHKLFEFAGNYA

-571 EEKLETQVI
+571 EERIEKQVVKQ
-580 KQQRQGRKKIETV
+580 KQQQQGNKSLEVMPI
-593 PVKKKEVRNI
+593 KKKKARNLEEVEN
-603 EEIETELMHVEE
+603 ELMHIEE
-615 DIYTLECK
+615 DIYALECK
-623 MEQVVDVEML
+623 MEHVVDIEML

-648 ELYNA
+648 ELYNE
-653 LENIM
+653 LENIV
-658 E
+658 

>member
-1 MKRELFSF
+1 
-9 LFLCRKPWGNVSFPW
+9 
-24 FFILKGVR
+24 
-32 KMTICSVNNVTKSF
+32 MTICSVNNVTKSF

-96 KGTRIGHVAQIPK
+96 KGTCIGHVAQIPK
-109 FDESMTVY
+109 FDEDMTVY
-117 EVLSSAFK
+117 DVLSSAFK
-125 IEKELEREMRTLE
+125 AEKELEREMRTLE
-138 KHMAEEQES
+138 KDMAEEREPS
-147 SVLQKLMERYGII
+147 ALQKLMERYGVT

-168 GYEIEANIM
+168 GYEIEANLM
-177 KVANGLQVI
+177 KVANGLQVT

-199 EQTKVSLAY
+199 EQTKISLAY

-241 NGTVV
+241 NGTVM

-266 DGEIHVYHTNYSRFV
+266 DGEIHVYHTNYSQFV

-294 FQEQQKKIKK
+294 YQEQQKKIKK

-333 ERALERMEKLKK
+333 ERALERIEKLKK

-354 LQFEGQERSGKDVIV
+354 LQFEGQERSGKDVVV
-369 MKEVSKGFAEHL
+369 MKEVSKGFAGHP

-405 KTTLLKLLLEEIKP
+405 KTTLLKLLLEEIEP

-438 AYGNMKSN
+438 AYGNVKSN
-446 VLEAFRECVAV
+446 VLEAFREYVAV

-553 ECKLFEFAGNYA
+553 ERKLFEFAGNYA

-580 KQQRQGRKKIETV
+580 KQQRQGRKRIEIA
-593 PVKKKEVRNI
+593 PIKKKEVRNV
-603 EEIETELMHVEE
+603 EEIETELMRVEE

-623 MEQVVDVEML
+623 MEHVVDIEML
-633 EQLYEEKTKK
+633 EQLYVEKAKQ

-648 ELYNA
+648 ELYNE
-653 LENIM
+653 LGNIV

>member
-1 MKRELFSF
+1 
-9 LFLCRKPWGNVSFPW
+9 
-24 FFILKGVR
+24 
-32 KMTICSVNNVTKSF
+32 MTICSVNNVTKSF

-109 FDESMTVY
+109 FDEGMTVY
-117 EVLSSAFK
+117 DVLSSAFK
-125 IEKELEREMRTLE
+125 AEKELEREMRTLE
-138 KHMAEEQES
+138 NNMAEEQES
-147 SVLQKLMERYGII
+147 SVLQKLMERYGVI

-168 GYEIEANIM
+168 GYEIEASLM
-177 KVANGLQVI
+177 KVANGLQVT

-199 EQTKVSLAY
+199 EQTKISLAY

-294 FQEQQKKIKK
+294 YQEQQKKIKK

-354 LQFEGQERSGKDVIV
+354 LQFEGQERSGKDVVV

-405 KTTLLKLLLEEIKP
+405 KTTLLKLLLEEIEP

-553 ECKLFEFAGNYA
+553 ECTLFEFAGNYA

-580 KQQRQGRKKIETV
+580 KQQRQGRKSMETV

-623 MEQVVDVEML
+623 MEHVVDVEML
-633 EQLYEEKTKK
+633 EQLYEEKMKK

-648 ELYNA
+648 ELYNE
-653 LENIM
+653 LENIV

>member
-1 MKRELFSF
+1 M
-9 LFLCRKPWGNVSFPW
+9 GNVSFPW

-32 KMTICSVNNVTKSF
+32 KMTICSVNNVKKSF

-55 SLEIKNGERVGL
+55 SLEIKNGERIGL

-78 FQLLTGME
+78 FQLLTGIE
-86 SLDAGAIHMK
+86 GLDAGAIHVK

-109 FDESMTVY
+109 FNNEMNVY
-117 EVLSSAFK
+117 DVLSSAFK
-125 IEKELEREMRTLE
+125 KEKELEIEMHALE
-138 KHMAEEQES
+138 KNMAEEQES
-147 SVLQKLMERYGII
+147 SALQKLMERYGVI
-160 QEKFAFLG
+160 QERYAFLG

-177 KVANGLQVI
+177 KVANGLQVT
-186 ELFPRSFLELSGG
+186 ELFPRSFMELSGG

-241 NGTVV
+241 TGTVM

-266 DGEIHVYHTNYSRFV
+266 DGEIHVYHTNYSQFV

-294 FQEQQKKIKK
+294 YQEQQKKIKK

-322 NEGLHKRARSM
+322 NEGLHKRARNM
-333 ERALERMEKLKK
+333 ERALERIEKLKR
-345 PILERKQMG
+345 PILDRKQMG
-354 LQFEGQERSGKDVIV
+354 LQFEGQERSGKDVVV
-369 MKEVSKGFAEHL
+369 MKEVSKGFDERS
-381 LFNEA
+381 LFEKV
-386 NLHVRF
+386 NLHIRF

-405 KTTLLKLLLEEIKP
+405 KTTLLKLLLKEMQQ

-438 AYGNMKSN
+438 AYENMKNN
-446 VLEAFRECVAV
+446 VLEAFRDCVAV

-462 RHILAKFLFYGP
+462 RHILARFLFYGP

-495 LMYQDINFLIL
+495 LMYQDVNFLIL

-553 ECKLFEFAGNYA
+553 EHKLFEFAGNYA

-571 EEKLETQVI
+571 EERIEKQVVKQ
-580 KQQRQGRKKIETV
+580 KQQQQGNKALEVMPI
-593 PVKKKEVRNI
+593 KKKKSRDLEAVEN
-603 EEIETELMHVEE
+603 ELMHIEE
-615 DIYTLECK
+615 DIYALECK
-623 MEQVVDVEML
+623 MENVVDVEML

-643 ELLRA
+643 EFFRA
-648 ELYNA
+648 ELYNE
-653 LENIM
+653 LENIV

>member
-1 MKRELFSF
+1 
-9 LFLCRKPWGNVSFPW
+9 
-24 FFILKGVR
+24 
-32 KMTICSVNNVTKSF
+32 MTICSVNNVTKSF

-138 KHMAEEQES
+138 KDMAEEQES

-177 KVANGLQVI
+177 KVANGLQVT
-186 ELFPRSFLELSGG
+186 ELFPRSFVEISGG

-241 NGTVV
+241 NGTVMI
-246 VISHDRYFLD
+246 ISHDRYFLD

-294 FQEQQKKIKK
+294 YQEQQKKIKK

-345 PILERKQMG
+345 PILEPKQMG
-354 LQFEGQERSGKDVIV
+354 LQFEGQERSGKDVVV

-405 KTTLLKLLLEEIKP
+405 KTTLLKLLLEEIEP

-580 KQQRQGRKKIETV
+580 KQQRQGRKSVETV
-593 PVKKKEVRNI
+593 SVKKKEVRNI

-623 MEQVVDVEML
+623 MEHVVDVEML

-648 ELYNA
+648 DLYNA

>member
-1 MKRELFSF
+1 
-9 LFLCRKPWGNVSFPW
+9 
-24 FFILKGVR
+24 
-32 KMTICSVNNVTKSF
+32 MTICSVNNVKKSF

-78 FQLLTGME
+78 FGLLTGME

-109 FDESMTVY
+109 FDEVLTVY
-117 EVLSSAFK
+117 DVLSSAFK
-125 IEKELEREMRTLE
+125 VEKELEKEMHALE
-138 KHMAEEQES
+138 KNMAEEQEQS
-147 SVLQKLMERYGII
+147 SLQKLMERYGII

-177 KVANGLQVI
+177 KVANGLQVTD
-186 ELFPRSFLELSGG
+186 LFSRVFTELSGG

-241 NGTVV
+241 TGTVM

-266 DGEIHVYHTNYSRFV
+266 DGEIHVYHTNYSQFV

-294 FQEQQKKIKK
+294 YQEQQKKIKK

-322 NEGLHKRARSM
+322 NEGLHKRARNM
-333 ERALERMEKLKK
+333 ERALERIEKLKR

-354 LQFEGQERSGKDVIV
+354 LQFEGQERSGKDVVV
-369 MKEVSKGFAEHL
+369 MKEVSKGFAGRP
-381 LFNEA
+381 LFEQA

-405 KTTLLKLLLEEIKP
+405 KTTLLKLLLKEINP
-419 DAGEIRIGSS
+419 DVGEIRIGSS

-438 AYGNMKSN
+438 TYGNVKSN
-446 VLEAFRECVAV
+446 VLEAFREYVAV

-571 EEKLETQVI
+571 EEKLEKQVI
-580 KQQRQGRKKIETV
+580 KQKRQGRKSVEMV
-593 PVKKKEVRNI
+593 PVKEKKARNL
-603 EEIETELMHVEE
+603 EEIENELMHVEE
-615 DIYTLECK
+615 DIYAIECE
-623 MEQVVDVEML
+623 MEHVADVERL
-633 EQLYEEKTKK
+633 EKLYEEKTMK

-648 ELYNA
+648 KLYSE
-653 LENIM
+653 LENIV

>member
-1 MKRELFSF
+1 M
-9 LFLCRKPWGNVSFPW
+9 GNVSFPW

-109 FDESMTVY
+109 FDEGMTVY
-117 EVLSSAFK
+117 DVLSSAFK
-125 IEKELEREMRTLE
+125 AEKELEREMRTLE
-138 KHMAEEQES
+138 NNMAEEREPS
-147 SVLQKLMERYGII
+147 ALQKLMERYGVI

-168 GYEIEANIM
+168 GYEIEASLM
-177 KVANGLQVI
+177 KVANGLQVT

-199 EQTKVSLAY
+199 EQTKISLAY

-294 FQEQQKKIKK
+294 YQEQQKKIKK

-354 LQFEGQERSGKDVIV
+354 LQFEGQERSGKDVVV

-405 KTTLLKLLLEEIKP
+405 KTTLLKLLLEEIEP

-462 RHILAKFLFYGP
+462 RHILAEFLFYGP

-553 ECKLFEFAGNYA
+553 ECTLFEFAGNYA

-580 KQQRQGRKKIETV
+580 KQQRQGRKSMETV

-623 MEQVVDVEML
+623 MEHVVDVEML
-633 EQLYEEKTKK
+633 EQLYEEKMKK

-648 ELYNA
+648 ELYNE
-653 LENIM
+653 LENIV

>member
-1 MKRELFSF
+1 
-9 LFLCRKPWGNVSFPW
+9 
-24 FFILKGVR
+24 
-32 KMTICSVNNVTKSF
+32 MTICSVNNVKKSF

-55 SLEIKNGERVGL
+55 SLEIKNGERIGL

-96 KGTRIGHVAQIPK
+96 KGTCIGHVAQIPK
-109 FDESMTVY
+109 FNNEMNVY
-117 EVLSSAFK
+117 DVLSSAFK
-125 IEKELEREMRTLE
+125 KEKELEIEMHALE
-138 KHMAEEQES
+138 KNMAEEQES
-147 SVLQKLMERYGII
+147 SALQKLMERYGVI
-160 QEKFAFLG
+160 QERYAFLG

-177 KVANGLQVI
+177 KVANGLQVT
-186 ELFPRSFLELSGG
+186 ELFPRSFMELSGG

-241 NGTVV
+241 TGTVV

-266 DGEIHVYHTNYSRFV
+266 DGEIHVYHTNYSQFV

-294 FQEQQKKIKK
+294 YQEQQKKIKK

-322 NEGLHKRARSM
+322 NEGLHKRARNM
-333 ERALERMEKLKK
+333 ERALERIEKLKR
-345 PILERKQMG
+345 PILDRKQMG
-354 LQFEGQERSGKDVIV
+354 LQFEGQERSGKDVVV
-369 MKEVSKGFAEHL
+369 MKEVSKGFAERS
-381 LFNEA
+381 LFEKV
-386 NLHVRF
+386 NLHIRF

-405 KTTLLKLLLEEIKP
+405 KTTLLKLLLKEMQQ

-438 AYGNMKSN
+438 AYGNMRNN
-446 VLEAFRECVAV
+446 VLEAFRDCVAV

-462 RHILAKFLFYGP
+462 RHILARFLFYGP

-495 LMYQDINFLIL
+495 LMYQDVNFLIL

-553 ECKLFEFAGNYA
+553 EHKLFEFAGNYA

-571 EEKLETQVI
+571 EERIEKQVVKQ
-580 KQQRQGRKKIETV
+580 KQQQQGNKALEVMPI
-593 PVKKKEVRNI
+593 KKKKSRDLEAVEN
-603 EEIETELMHVEE
+603 ELMHIEE
-615 DIYTLECK
+615 DIYALECK
-623 MEQVVDVEML
+623 MENVVDVEML

-643 ELLRA
+643 EFLRA
-648 ELYNA
+648 ELYNE
-653 LENIM
+653 LENIV

>member
-1 MKRELFSF
+1 
-9 LFLCRKPWGNVSFPW
+9 
-24 FFILKGVR
+24 
-32 KMTICSVNNVTKSF
+32 MTICSVNNVKKSF

-55 SLEIKNGERVGL
+55 SLEIKNGERIGL

-96 KGTRIGHVAQIPK
+96 KGTCIGHVAQIPK
-109 FDESMTVY
+109 FNNEMNVY
-117 EVLSSAFK
+117 DVLSSAFK
-125 IEKELEREMRTLE
+125 KEKELEIEMHALE
-138 KHMAEEQES
+138 KNMAEEQES
-147 SVLQKLMERYGII
+147 SALQKLMERYGVI
-160 QEKFAFLG
+160 QERYAFLG

-177 KVANGLQVI
+177 KVANGLQVT
-186 ELFPRSFLELSGG
+186 ELFPRSFMELSGG

-241 NGTVV
+241 TGTVM

-266 DGEIHVYHTNYSRFV
+266 DGEIHVYHTNYSQFV

-294 FQEQQKKIKK
+294 YQEQQKKIKK

-322 NEGLHKRARSM
+322 NEGLHKRARNM
-333 ERALERMEKLKK
+333 ERALERIEKLKR
-345 PILERKQMG
+345 PILDRKQMG
-354 LQFEGQERSGKDVIV
+354 LQFEGQERSGKDVVV
-369 MKEVSKGFAEHL
+369 MKEVSKGFDERS
-381 LFNEA
+381 LFEKV
-386 NLHVRF
+386 NLHIRF

-405 KTTLLKLLLEEIKP
+405 KTTLLKLLLKEMQQ

-438 AYGNMKSN
+438 AYGNMKNN
-446 VLEAFRECVAV
+446 VLEAFRDCVAV

-462 RHILAKFLFYGP
+462 RHILARFLFYGP

-495 LMYQDINFLIL
+495 LMYQDVNFLIL

-553 ECKLFEFAGNYA
+553 EHKLFEFAGNYA

-571 EEKLETQVI
+571 EERIEKQVVKQ
-580 KQQRQGRKKIETV
+580 KQQQQGNKALEVMPI
-593 PVKKKEVRNI
+593 KKKKSRDLEAVEN
-603 EEIETELMHVEE
+603 ELVHIEE
-615 DIYTLECK
+615 DIYALECK
-623 MEQVVDVEML
+623 MENVVDVEML
-633 EQLYEEKTKK
+633 EQLYEEKMKK
-643 ELLRA
+643 EFLRA
-648 ELYNA
+648 ELYNE
-653 LENIM
+653 LENIV

>member
-1 MKRELFSF
+1 
-9 LFLCRKPWGNVSFPW
+9 
-24 FFILKGVR
+24 
-32 KMTICSVNNVTKSF
+32 MTICSVNNVTKSF

-138 KHMAEEQES
+138 KDMAEEQGS

-177 KVANGLQVI
+177 KVANGLQVT

-241 NGTVV
+241 NGTVM

-266 DGEIHVYHTNYSRFV
+266 DGEIHVYHTNYSQFV

-294 FQEQQKKIKK
+294 YQEQQKKIKK

-333 ERALERMEKLKK
+333 ERALERMQKLKK

-354 LQFEGQERSGKDVIV
+354 LQFEGQDRSGKDVVVI
-369 MKEVSKGFAEHL
+369 KEVSKGFADHP
-381 LFNEA
+381 LFNEV

-405 KTTLLKLLLEEIKP
+405 KTTLLKLLLEQIEP

-438 AYGNMKSN
+438 AYGNRKSN
-446 VLEAFRECVAV
+446 VLEAFREYVAV

-553 ECKLFEFAGNYA
+553 ERKLFEFAGNYA

-571 EEKLETQVI
+571 EEKLGTQVI
-580 KQQRQGRKKIETV
+580 KQQRQGRKSMETV

-623 MEQVVDVEML
+623 MEHVVDVEML
-633 EQLYEEKTKK
+633 EQLYEEKMKK

-648 ELYNA
+648 ELYNE
-653 LENIM
+653 LENIV

>member
-1 MKRELFSF
+1 
-9 LFLCRKPWGNVSFPW
+9 
-24 FFILKGVR
+24 
-32 KMTICSVNNVTKSF
+32 MTICSVNNVKKSF

-55 SLEIKNGERVGL
+55 SLEIKNGERIGL

-78 FQLLTGME
+78 FQLLTGIE
-86 SLDAGAIHMK
+86 GLDAGAIHVK

-109 FDESMTVY
+109 FNNEMNVY
-117 EVLSSAFK
+117 DVLSSAFK
-125 IEKELEREMRTLE
+125 KEKELEIEMHALE
-138 KHMAEEQES
+138 KNMAEEQES
-147 SVLQKLMERYGII
+147 SALQKLMERYGVI
-160 QEKFAFLG
+160 QERYAFLG

-177 KVANGLQVI
+177 KVANGLQVT
-186 ELFPRSFLELSGG
+186 ELFPRSFMELSGG

-241 NGTVV
+241 TGTVM

-266 DGEIHVYHTNYSRFV
+266 DGEIHVYHTNYSQFV

-294 FQEQQKKIKK
+294 YQEQQKKIKK

-322 NEGLHKRARSM
+322 NEGLHKRARNM
-333 ERALERMEKLKK
+333 ERALERIEKLKR
-345 PILERKQMG
+345 PILDRKQMG
-354 LQFEGQERSGKDVIV
+354 LQFEGQERSGKDVVV
-369 MKEVSKGFAEHL
+369 MKEVSKGFDERS
-381 LFNEA
+381 LFEKV
-386 NLHVRF
+386 NLHIRF

-405 KTTLLKLLLEEIKP
+405 KTTLLKLLLKEMQQ

-438 AYGNMKSN
+438 AYGNMKNN
-446 VLEAFRECVAV
+446 VLEAFRDCVAV

-462 RHILAKFLFYGP
+462 RHILARFLFYGP
-474 AVFKKVTQ
+474 VVFKKVTQ

-495 LMYQDINFLIL
+495 LMYQDVNFLIL

-553 ECKLFEFAGNYA
+553 EHKLFEFAGNYA

-571 EEKLETQVI
+571 EERIEKQVVKQ
-580 KQQRQGRKKIETV
+580 KQQQQGNKALEVMPI
-593 PVKKKEVRNI
+593 KKKKSRDLEAVEN
-603 EEIETELMHVEE
+603 ELMHIEE
-615 DIYTLECK
+615 DIYALECK
-623 MEQVVDVEML
+623 MENVVDVEML

-643 ELLRA
+643 EFLRA
-648 ELYNA
+648 ELYNE
-653 LENIM
+653 LENIV

>member
-1 MKRELFSF
+1 MGS
-9 LFLCRKPWGNVSFPW
+9 VSSPW

-86 SLDAGAIHMK
+86 SLDAGAIHIK

-177 KVANGLQVI
+177 KVANGLQVT
-186 ELFPRSFLELSGG
+186 ELFHRSFLELSGG

-241 NGTVV
+241 NGTVM

-256 EVVTKIFDLE
+256 EVVKKIFDLE
-266 DGEIHVYHTNYSRFV
+266 DGEIHVYHTNYSQFV

-294 FQEQQKKIKK
+294 YQEQQKKIKK

-354 LQFEGQERSGKDVIV
+354 LQFEGQERSGKDVVV
-369 MKEVSKGFAEHL
+369 MKEVSKRFAEHL

-392 QERAAIVGRNGTG
+392 QERATIVGRNGTG
-405 KTTLLKLLLEEIKP
+405 KTTLLKLLLEEIEP

-580 KQQRQGRKKIETV
+580 KRRRQGRKSMETV

-648 ELYNA
+648 ELYNE
-653 LENIM
+653 LENIV

>member
-1 MKRELFSF
+1 
-9 LFLCRKPWGNVSFPW
+9 
-24 FFILKGVR
+24 
-32 KMTICSVNNVTKSF
+32 MTICSVNNVTKSF

-96 KGTRIGHVAQIPK
+96 KGIRIGHVAQIPK

-177 KVANGLQVI
+177 KVANGLQVT

-241 NGTVV
+241 NGTVM

-294 FQEQQKKIKK
+294 YQEQQKKIKK

-354 LQFEGQERSGKDVIV
+354 LQFEGQERSGKDVVV
-369 MKEVSKGFAEHL
+369 MKEVSKGFADHP
-381 LFNEA
+381 LFNEV

-392 QERAAIVGRNGTG
+392 QERAAIVGCNGTG
-405 KTTLLKLLLEEIKP
+405 KTTLLKLLLEEIEP

-446 VLEAFRECVAV
+446 VLEAFREYVAV

-553 ECKLFEFAGNYA
+553 ERKLFEFAGNYA

-571 EEKLETQVI
+571 EERLETQVI
-580 KQQRQGRKKIETV
+580 KQQRQRRKSIETV

-615 DIYTLECK
+615 DIYTLECT
-623 MEQVVDVEML
+623 MEHVVDIKML

-648 ELYNA
+648 ELYNE
-653 LENIM
+653 LENIV

>member
-1 MKRELFSF
+1 M
-9 LFLCRKPWGNVSFPW
+9 GNVSFPW

-96 KGTRIGHVAQIPK
+96 KGTCIGHVAQIPK
-109 FDESMTVY
+109 FDEDMTVY
-117 EVLSSAFK
+117 DVLSSAFK
-125 IEKELEREMRTLE
+125 AEKELEREMRTLE
-138 KHMAEEQES
+138 KDMAEEREPS
-147 SVLQKLMERYGII
+147 ALQKLMERYGVT

-168 GYEIEANIM
+168 GYEIEANLM
-177 KVANGLQVI
+177 KVANGLQVT

-199 EQTKVSLAY
+199 EQTKISLAY

-241 NGTVV
+241 NGTVM

-266 DGEIHVYHTNYSRFV
+266 DGEIHVYHTNYSQFV

-294 FQEQQKKIKK
+294 YQEQQKKIKK

-333 ERALERMEKLKK
+333 ERALERIEKLKK

-354 LQFEGQERSGKDVIV
+354 LQFEGQERSGKDVVV
-369 MKEVSKGFAEHL
+369 MKEVSKGFAGHP

-405 KTTLLKLLLEEIKP
+405 KTTLLKLLLEEIEP

-438 AYGNMKSN
+438 AYGNVKSN
-446 VLEAFRECVAV
+446 VLEAFREYVAV

-553 ECKLFEFAGNYA
+553 ERKLFEFAGNYA

-580 KQQRQGRKKIETV
+580 KQQRQGRKRIEIA
-593 PVKKKEVRNI
+593 PIKKKEVRNV
-603 EEIETELMHVEE
+603 EEIETELMRVEE

-623 MEQVVDVEML
+623 MEHVVDIEML
-633 EQLYEEKTKK
+633 EQLYVEKAKQ

-648 ELYNA
+648 ELYNE
-653 LENIM
+653 LGNIV

>member
-1 MKRELFSF
+1 M
-9 LFLCRKPWGNVSFPW
+9 GNVSFPW

-32 KMTICSVNNVTKSF
+32 KMTICSVNNVKKSF

-55 SLEIKNGERVGL
+55 SLEIKNGERIGL

-78 FQLLTGME
+78 FQLLTGIE
-86 SLDAGAIHMK
+86 GLDAGAIHVK
-96 KGTRIGHVAQIPK
+96 KGTRIGLVAQIPK
-109 FDESMTVY
+109 FNNEMNVY
-117 EVLSSAFK
+117 DVLSSAFK
-125 IEKELEREMRTLE
+125 KEKELEIEMHALE
-138 KHMAEEQES
+138 KNMAEEQEAS
-147 SVLQKLMERYGII
+147 ALQKLMERYGVI
-160 QEKFAFLG
+160 QERYAFLG

-177 KVANGLQVI
+177 KVANGLQVT
-186 ELFPRSFLELSGG
+186 ELFPRSFMELSGG

-241 NGTVV
+241 TGTVM

-266 DGEIHVYHTNYSRFV
+266 DGEIHVYHTNYSQFV

-294 FQEQQKKIKK
+294 YQEQQKKIKK

-322 NEGLHKRARSM
+322 NEGLHKRARNM
-333 ERALERMEKLKK
+333 ERALERIEKLKR
-345 PILERKQMG
+345 PILDRKQMG
-354 LQFEGQERSGKDVIV
+354 LQFEGQERSGKDVVV
-369 MKEVSKGFAEHL
+369 MKEVSKGFDERS
-381 LFNEA
+381 LFEKV
-386 NLHVRF
+386 NLHIRF

-405 KTTLLKLLLEEIKP
+405 KTTLLKLLLKEMQQ

-438 AYGNMKSN
+438 AYGNMKNN
-446 VLEAFRECVAV
+446 VLEAFRDCVAV

-462 RHILAKFLFYGP
+462 RHILARFLFYGP

-495 LMYQDINFLIL
+495 LMYQDVNFLIL

-553 ECKLFEFAGNYA
+553 EHKLFEFAGNYA

-571 EEKLETQVI
+571 EERIEKQVVKQ
-580 KQQRQGRKKIETV
+580 KQQQQGNKALEVMPI
-593 PVKKKEVRNI
+593 KKKKSRDLEAVEN
-603 EEIETELMHVEE
+603 ELMHIEE
-615 DIYTLECK
+615 DIYALECK
-623 MEQVVDVEML
+623 MENVVDVEML

-643 ELLRA
+643 EFLRA
-648 ELYNA
+648 ELYNE
-653 LENIM
+653 LENIV

>member
-1 MKRELFSF
+1 
-9 LFLCRKPWGNVSFPW
+9 
-24 FFILKGVR
+24 
-32 KMTICSVNNVTKSF
+32 MTICSVNNVMKSF

-78 FQLLTGME
+78 FGLLTGKE

-109 FDESMTVY
+109 FDEVMTVY
-117 EVLSSAFK
+117 DVLSSAFK
-125 IEKELEREMRTLE
+125 VEKELEKEMHALE
-138 KHMAEEQES
+138 KNMAVEQEQS
-147 SVLQKLMERYGII
+147 ALEKLMERYGVI

-168 GYEIEANIM
+168 GYEIKANIM
-177 KVANGLQVI
+177 KVANGLQVTD
-186 ELFPRSFLELSGG
+186 LFSRVFTELSGG

-241 NGTVV
+241 TGTVI

-266 DGEIHVYHTNYSRFV
+266 DGEIHVYHTNYSQFV

-294 FQEQQKKIKK
+294 YQEQQKKIKK

-322 NEGLHKRARSM
+322 NEGLHKRARNM
-333 ERALERMEKLKK
+333 ERALERIEKLKR

-354 LQFEGQERSGKDVIV
+354 LQFEGQERSGKDVVV
-369 MKEVSKGFAEHL
+369 MKEVSKGFAGRP
-381 LFNEA
+381 LFEQA

-405 KTTLLKLLLEEIKP
+405 KTTLLKLLLEEINP
-419 DAGEIRIGSS
+419 DVGEIRIGSS

-438 AYGNMKSN
+438 TYGNVKSN
-446 VLEAFRECVAV
+446 VLEAFREYVAV

-571 EEKLETQVI
+571 EEKLEKQVI
-580 KQQRQGRKKIETV
+580 KQKRQGRKSVEMV
-593 PVKKKEVRNI
+593 PVKEKKARNL
-603 EEIETELMHVEE
+603 EEIENELMHVEE
-615 DIYTLECK
+615 DIYAIECE
-623 MEQVVDVEML
+623 MEHVADVERL
-633 EQLYEEKTKK
+633 EKLYEEKTMK

-648 ELYNA
+648 KLYSE
-653 LENIM
+653 LENIV

>member
-1 MKRELFSF
+1 M
-9 LFLCRKPWGNVSFPW
+9 GNVSFPW

-138 KHMAEEQES
+138 KDMAEEQES

-177 KVANGLQVI
+177 KVANGLQVT
-186 ELFPRSFLELSGG
+186 ELFPRSFVEISGG

-241 NGTVV
+241 NGTVM

-266 DGEIHVYHTNYSRFV
+266 DGEINVYHTNYSRFV

-294 FQEQQKKIKK
+294 YQEQQKKIKK

-354 LQFEGQERSGKDVIV
+354 LQFEGQERSGKDVVV

-405 KTTLLKLLLEEIKP
+405 KTTLLKLLLEEIEP

-553 ECKLFEFAGNYA
+553 ERKLFEFAGNYA

-580 KQQRQGRKKIETV
+580 KQQRQGRKSMETV

>member
-1 MKRELFSF
+1 
-9 LFLCRKPWGNVSFPW
+9 
-24 FFILKGVR
+24 
-32 KMTICSVNNVTKSF
+32 MTICSVNNVTKSF

-109 FDESMTVY
+109 FDEGMTVY
-117 EVLSSAFK
+117 DVLSSAFK
-125 IEKELEREMRTLE
+125 AEKELERELRTLE
-138 KHMAEEQES
+138 KNMAEEREPS
-147 SVLQKLMERYGII
+147 ALQRLMERYGVI

-168 GYEIEANIM
+168 GYEIEANMM
-177 KVANGLQVI
+177 KVANGLQVT

-241 NGTVV
+241 NGTVM

-266 DGEIHVYHTNYSRFV
+266 DGEIHVYHTNYSQFV

-294 FQEQQKKIKK
+294 YQEQQKKIKK

-333 ERALERMEKLKK
+333 ERALERIEKLKK

-354 LQFEGQERSGKDVIV
+354 LQFEGQERSGKDVVV
-369 MKEVSKGFAEHL
+369 MKEVSKGFADHP

-405 KTTLLKLLLEEIKP
+405 KTTLLKLLLEEIEP

-446 VLEAFRECVAV
+446 VLEAFREYVAV

-553 ECKLFEFAGNYA
+553 DRKLFEFVGNYA

-571 EEKLETQVI
+571 EEKLEKQVI
-580 KQQRQGRKKIETV
+580 KQQRQGRKNIETV
-593 PVKKKEVRNI
+593 HVKKKEVRNV
-603 EEIETELMHVEE
+603 EDIETELMHVEE
-615 DIYTLECK
+615 DIYMLECK
-623 MEQVVDVEML
+623 MEHVVDVEML

-648 ELYNA
+648 ELYNE
-653 LENIM
+653 LENIA